1 MIRYTLP
8 FPPSVNGLF
17 RNVTVGPGIV
27 KPGRAKTSHYK
38 QWIGLAQGNIL
49 EQGRKRIHGFVS
61 VSVALVRPDKRK
73 RDLDNA
79 GMKAILDLLVSMQ
92 VIDDDSLVQ
101 RISLQWAEAGPPCS
115 VIIQQAEES
124 LAA

>member
-1 MIRYTLP
+1 MIRYELP
-8 FPPSVNGLF
+8 FPPTLNNLF
-17 RNVTVGPGIV
+17 RNL
-27 KPGRAKTSHYK
+27 KHGRAKTEGYER
-38 QWIGLAQGNIL
+38 WIRLAQGHIL
-49 EQGRKRIHGFVS
+49 EQGRKRLHGFVS

-101 RISLQWAEAGPPCS
+101 RISLQWVESGPSCS
-115 VIIQQAEES
+115 VIVQQAEEA